1 MKRNR
6 RSLDERRTVR
16 RAALARGIANMIDE
30 EQYCIHILTQVSALT
45 RSLQGVVTGLL
56 DDHLKHCV
64 LAAAKLSDEAAHEK
78 IQESTAAVNRLIRS

>member
-1 MKRNR
+1 M
-6 RSLDERRTVR
+6 
-16 RAALARGIANMIDE
+16 ARGIANMIDE

-45 RSLQGVVTGLL
+45 RSLQGVATGLL

-64 LAAAKLSDEAAHEK
+64 LDAAKVSNEAAAHEK